1 MATTTQTQKKRKY
14 WGSKKIIAR
23 YRNLGLS
30 ALLFLFTTLLLIG
43 YLSPFG
49 YMGVTSVK
57 TKPQITEKSILPQSA
72 VIYHYDGEQYPEW
85 SVLTGTRYPL
95 YYVPDEN
102 SAIHEWALIATL
114 DEETIFLDPAN
125 AREGA
130 FEWAGDPSAL
140 EPVTEPE
147 TFAYVGT
154 GYREEGVVRGT
165 PYPLYDV
172 TVDGGMQ
179 RLALFKSEGDTHFF
193 LNPDDPE
200 GGIVEWQGDLS
211 AATEIERPLTYTHR
225 GKKIPEVV
233 LQPGMDYPLYEVPT
247 VDGGTQRWAM
257 VQEGVPGQTETYFID
272 PENLDAGL
280 LAWSEQ
286 PFSDEQRPNARPVK
300 QYDAHWENFSYAWRE
315 VGFPRLLFN
324 TIGIAVLGMIGTVI
338 SCTLVAYAFTRF
350 PLPFKGALFMVL
362 ISTIILPKQVTLV
375 PTYFVFSQILGWTG
389 TWLPLIVPH
398 FFANAYN
405 VLLLR
410 QYFSTL
416 PIELDEAAMIDGAGP
431 FRILISVIIP
441 QAWPAIVAVSLFH
454 FVFAWNDYFEPLI
467 YTLGNPSIRPLSV
480 GIQVFNFVYDQQ
492 PQLIQATALMGL
504 VIPVVLFFLAQRVFM
519 RGVIMTGVD
528 K

>member
-1 MATTTQTQKKRKY
+1 MASATKSPNRKL
-14 WGSKKIIAR
+14 WGSKKIVAR
-23 YRNLGLS
+23 YRSLGLG
-30 ALLFLFTTLLLIG
+30 ALLFMFTLLILIA

-49 YMGVTSVK
+49 YMAVTSIK
-57 TKPQITEKSILPQSA
+57 TKLQITDEAVLPKSA
-72 VIYHYDGEQYPEW
+72 VMYQHEGEQIPEW
-85 SVLTGTRYPL
+85 SVLTGTKYPL
-95 YYVPDEN
+95 YRVTDDN
-102 SAIHEWALIATL
+102 NVIHEWALIATFE
-114 DEETIFLDPAN
+114 DRTIFLDPAK
-125 AREGA
+125 AREGVI
-130 FEWAGDPSAL
+130 EWTG
-140 EPVTEPE
+140 EPETFAPATEPE
-147 TFAYVGT
+147 TFSYLGTAYKAD
-154 GYREEGVVRGT
+154 GVVRGT
-165 PYPLYDV
+165 PYPVYEV
-172 TVDGGMQ
+172 PIDGAVR
-179 RLALFKSEGDTHFF
+179 RLALFKSEGDTHTF
-193 LNPDDPE
+193 LDPAAPE
-200 GGIVEWQGDLS
+200 AGIVEWQGDLS
-211 AATEIERPLTYTHR
+211 SATALEKGLTYTHR

-233 LQPGMDYPLYEVPT
+233 LQPGVSYPLYEVPAP
-247 VDGGTQRWAM
+247 DGGTRRWAM

-272 PENLDAGL
+272 PENLDAGI

-286 PFSDEQRPNARPVK
+286 PFADQQRPTANPVR
-300 QYDAHWENFSYAWRE
+300 QFDPQWGNFRTAWIE
-315 VGFPRLLFN
+315 AKFSRLVFN
-324 TIGIAVLGMIGTVI
+324 TLMIAIFGMIGTVI

-350 PLPFKGALFMVL
+350 PIPFKGALFMIL
-362 ISTIILPKQVTLV
+362 LSTIILPKQVTLV
-375 PTYFVFSQILGWTG
+375 PTYFVFSQVLGWTG

-467 YTLGNPSIRPLSV
+467 YTLSKPEIAPLSV
-480 GIQVFNFVYDQQ
+480 GIQIFNFVYDQQ
-492 PQLIQATALMGL
+492 PHLIQATALMGL

>member
-1 MATTTQTQKKRKY
+1 MADSTHKRKL
-14 WGSKKIIAR
+14 WGSKQIVAR

-30 ALLFLFTTLLLIG
+30 ALLLMFTVMLLVA

-49 YMGVTSVK
+49 YMATTAIK
-57 TKPQITEKSILPQSA
+57 NKPQITEKSVLPMSP
-72 VIYHYDGEQYPEW
+72 VMYRYDGEEYPEW
-85 SVLTGTRYPL
+85 SVRTGSRYPL
-95 YYVPDEN
+95 YRVPDEQGVWR
-102 SAIHEWALIATL
+102 EWALIATL
-114 DEETIFLDPAN
+114 EDMVVFLDPAN
-125 AREGA
+125 VAGGVI
-130 FEWAGDPSAL
+130 EWTGDPSTI
-140 EPVTEPE
+140 EPLTEPE
-147 TFAYVGT
+147 TFTYVGT

-165 PYPLYDV
+165 PYPLYEV
-172 TVDGGMQ
+172 SIDGTLR
-179 RLALFKSEGDTHFF
+179 RLALFKSEGDTHYF
-193 LNPDDPE
+193 LDPAAPE
-200 GGIVEWQGDLS
+200 AGIVTWQGDLDS
-211 AATEIERPLTYTHR
+211 ATALEKEVLYTYR
-225 GKKIPEVV
+225 GKTIPEVV
-233 LQPGMDYPLYEVPT
+233 LQPGAEYPLYEVPAP
-247 VDGGTQRWAM
+247 DGGTQRWAM
-257 VQEGVPGQTETYFID
+257 VRQGVPGQTETYFID
-272 PENLDAGL
+272 PENLDAGI

-286 PFSDEQRPNARPVK
+286 PFANQQQPTAKPVK
-300 QYDAHWENFSYAWRE
+300 RFDPQWENFSYAWRE

-324 TIGIAVLGMIGTVI
+324 TLMIAILGMIGTVI

-350 PLPFKGALFMVL
+350 PIPYKNVLFMIL

-375 PTYFVFSQILGWTG
+375 PTYFVFSQVLGWTG

-431 FRILISVIIP
+431 FRILRSVIIP

-467 YTLGNPSIRPLSV
+467 YTLSNPKIAPLSV
-480 GIQVFNFVYDQQ
+480 GIQIFNFVFDQQ
-492 PQLIQATALMGL
+492 PHLIQATALMGL

-519 RGVIMTGVD
+519 RGVILTGVE